1 MRRMVRVREMS
12 EPDVPAVSAIR
23 VLGWRHAYAGL
34 IPAGHLD
41 AMDPVADAVQRREW
55 FVRSAGRVHNL
66 VAEETAEDGT
76 PALVGWASFGPYRGE
91 DTGTAAGEL
100 YALYVR
106 PDRIGTG
113 AGRALTT
120 EVVRRSAV
128 LGRTRLSLWVLT
140 GNTRARRFYAAA
152 GFLPDG
158 ATMTELYDG
167 VPVEETRDTRA
178 LP

>member
-1 MRRMVRVREMS
+1 MVRIRTMT

-23 VLGWRHAYAGL
+23 VRGWQHAYAGMV
-34 IPAGHLD
+34 PQSHLD
-41 AMDPVADAVQRREW
+41 AMDPADDAARRREW

-66 VAEETAEDGT
+66 VAEEAAADGT
-76 PALVGWASFGPYRGE
+76 GPVIGWAAFGPYRGE
-91 DTGTAAGEL
+91 DTGATTGEL

-113 AGRALTT
+113 AGRALTA
-120 EVVRRSAV
+120 EVVRRSAE
-128 LGRTRLSLWVLT
+128 LGRTRLALWVLT
-140 GNTRARRFYAAA
+140 DNVRARRFYAAA
-152 GFLPDG
+152 GFSPDG

-167 VPVEETRDTRA
+167 VPVEETRYTRS